1 MGVLLLV
8 SLVGYLLAYNV
19 FVRRDEAFFPVLF
32 CSFAVAVSFVLGLI
46 GPLYVAPYLV
56 AGVGIVLIPVSLIR
70 SGDIRSLLFRS
81 LVHPVVL
88 FWVFGGIW
96 AYVITRGVGISQRDD
111 VSHWYRMC
119 KGIFYDGA
127 IPKTPDILFPSYV
140 PGTAMFAAFVSRF
153 TGFSAS
159 NCLFAQSF
167 INLSCCA
174 SLLSVLP
181 SFGSWGRKA
190 LALVSVGAVSIFLC
204 TLDAGAYCLI
214 VDCTLGLIALAAA
227 VYVLSRDEMTSVDL
241 VLVSL
246 IFVFLALTKTS
257 GLLFCVFVLALFLRS
272 SGKKGVGVL
281 LVPVLFVVL
290 YSLRQR
296 YFYPEFGMSE
306 QSVSVERFSSLVGE
320 KPMSLVVTAVVDTFM
335 RSILPVLGHCNQVT
349 VFAVV
354 ILVFGAV
361 EFVGWKKGSSAHI
374 YSRYLV
380 AVYFIYVGFLAGT
393 YVFSM
398 TAEEATVLAS
408 YWRYMGTVVIYIS
421 GIVCYLLL
429 RRVASLSGRSFALGF
444 SCFLASVLLL
454 PQMVLHCGLYFAGYR
469 YYHAAEPYT
478 MVAWDTLASCVPEN
492 TSYSPY
498 SYVVIWEDSVVFDDN
513 AMGAK
518 PQYMSEAY
526 LRSDHVFFLTY
537 NYIDKIGI
545 SEEIDEQLRSADYI
559 VVVGP
564 VDDRLSVLSEYTSSG
579 TVVSGLNE

>member
-19 FVRRDEAFFPVLF
+19 FVRRDEAFFPILF
-32 CSFAVAVSFVLGLI
+32 CSYAVAVSFVLGLI

-56 AGVGIVLIPVSLIR
+56 VGIGVILLPVSLIR
-70 SGDIRSLLFRS
+70 SGGVRSLLYRS
-81 LVHPVVL
+81 LVHPVVF

-96 AYVITRGVGISQRDD
+96 AYMITRGVGISQRDD

-119 KGIFYDGA
+119 KGLFYDGT

-140 PGTAMFAAFVSRF
+140 PGTAMFVSFVSRF
-153 TGFSAS
+153 VGFSAS

-181 SFGSWGRKA
+181 SFSSLLRKA
-190 LALVSVGAVSIFLC
+190 IALVSVGAVSVFLC
-204 TLDAGAYCLI
+204 ALDAGAYCLI

-227 VYVLSRDEMTSVDL
+227 VYVLSRDEMRGVDL
-241 VLVSL
+241 VLVSPIL
-246 IFVFLALTKTS
+246 VFLALTKTS
-257 GLLFCVFVLALFLRS
+257 GLLFCVFVLVLLLRS
-272 SGKKGVGVL
+272 CGKKGFVVL
-281 LVPVLFVVL
+281 FVPVLFVVL

-296 YFYPEFGMSE
+296 YFYPAFGMSE

-320 KPMSLVVTAVVDTFM
+320 KPASLVVTSVIDTFM
-335 RSILPVLGHCNQVT
+335 RSILPVVGHCPQVT
-349 VFAVV
+349 VFVIV
-354 ILVFGAV
+354 ILVFGIV
-361 EFVGWKKGSSAHI
+361 EFVCWKKGIVDRI
-374 YSRYLV
+374 YSRYLL

-398 TAEEATVLAS
+398 TAEEASVLAS
-408 YWRYMGTVVIYIS
+408 YWRYMGTVVIYIT

-429 RRVASLSGRSFALGF
+429 LRVASISGRSFWCGASG
-444 SCFLASVLLL
+444 FLAFVLVVPLL
-454 PQMVLHCGLYFAGYR
+454 VLDSGLYFAGYR
-469 YYHAAEPYT
+469 YYRAVEPYT
-478 MVAWDTLASCVPEN
+478 TLGWDTLASCVPEN

-513 AMGAK
+513 AMGVK
-518 PQYMSEAY
+518 PVYMSEAY
-526 LRSDHVFFLTY
+526 LRSDHVYFLTY
-537 NYIDKIGI
+537 NYIDKVGI
-545 SEEIDEQLRSADYI
+545 SEEVDEALRSADYI
-559 VVVGP
+559 VVVGQ
-564 VDDRLSVLSEYTSSG
+564 VDDRLDPIGEYTSSG